1 MTGAPRNLRE
11 VHVDFSEG
19 IVSTWN
25 EAKIR
30 SVLTWVFAR
39 GGHMTRMDVALD
51 DQTALVSIA
60 RIKQAVDAD
69 QAVTRYRGPAY
80 SFLGF
85 GCR

>member
-11 VHVDFSEG
+11 VDVNFSSR

-25 EAKIR
+25 KAKIR
-30 SVLTWVFAR
+30 SVMTWVFAR

-51 DQTALVSIA
+51 DQTALVLIA
-60 RIKQAVDAD
+60 HITQAVDAD
-69 QAVTRYRGPAY
+69 QAVTRYRGTAY

>member
-1 MTGAPRNLRE
+1 
-11 VHVDFSEG
+11 VDFSAG

-85 GCR
+85 GCC

>member
-30 SVLTWVFAR
+30 SVLNLGLCPWGA
-39 GGHMTRMDVALD
+39 MTPMDVALD
-51 DQTALVSIA
+51 DQAALVSIA